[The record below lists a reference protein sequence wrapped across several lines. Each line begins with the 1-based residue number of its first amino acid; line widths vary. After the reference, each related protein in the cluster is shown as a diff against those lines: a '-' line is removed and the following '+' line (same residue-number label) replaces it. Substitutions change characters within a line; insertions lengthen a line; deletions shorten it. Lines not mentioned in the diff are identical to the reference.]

1 MIKTVTTYLLSCLS
15 VVLMAGYLW
24 FWGSPVGLNNYINKF
39 SIQMLMESPEL
50 ITSLGFIDN
59 SIIDFHSGKLN
70 SYTAEADERAVALLR
85 DAREGL
91 NGYGPE
97 GLAGQELLSW
107 EIIAWFLD
115 DQLRLAGHQ
124 YGSYRVNQIS
134 GVIVSLPQFLTD
146 QHNIISEKSVD
157 RYISR
162 LHEFA
167 RVIDEVR
174 VRVIDDR
181 DHGTVPP
188 DFIIEKALLGMH
200 NFADDGADANP
211 LVSTLPAK
219 LAALD
224 GITQT
229 RKDALLAEVRAVVGE
244 KIIPGYEDMIALFD
258 ELLLISNHDAGIW
271 RLSNGATIYRDALQ
285 SHSST
290 TLSAKQIH
298 QLGLSEVARIEIDMD
313 LILVNSGLTEGS
325 LVERVQHLM
334 RLPEHNFTDTSE
346 GRVAQIAYLNEINA
360 KLMAKVRDYFITIPP
375 QPLEIV
381 RVPEY
386 AQDSSPGG
394 YYMPPAL
401 DGSVPGRFYINQKN
415 TTDNP
420 RWTLPTLMYHEG
432 APGHHFQISSAQLID
447 NVPFLRT
454 VGLFSGYTEGW
465 ALYSERLAAVDMGMY
480 DNYALGDLGRLQ
492 AEMFRAVRL
501 VVDTGMHDKR
511 WSREQAITYMLDKT
525 GMTEAEVVREI
536 ERYVVWPGQ
545 ATAYKVG
552 QLAIL
557 KIRDL
562 AERELGEKF
571 DIKQFHEVILSNG
584 AMPLDILESTIIDW
598 VAKQK

>member
-1 MIKTVTTYLLSCLS
+1 MIKTVTKYLLGCSS
-15 VVLMAGYLW
+15 VVLLAGYLW
-24 FWGSPVGLNNYINKF
+24 FWGSPVGVNNYINKF

-50 ITSLGFIDN
+50 ITSLGFVDN
-59 SIIDFHSGKLN
+59 SIVDFHSGKLD
-70 SYTAEADERAVALLR
+70 SYTAEADERAIALLR

-97 GLAGQELLSW
+97 GLTGQELLSW

-115 DQLRLAGHQ
+115 DQLRVAGHQ
-124 YGSYRVNQIS
+124 YGGYRVNQIS
-134 GVIVSLPQFLTD
+134 GVLVSLPQFLTD
-146 QHNIISEKSVD
+146 QHNITSEKSVD

-174 VRVIDDR
+174 ERVIDDR

-200 NFADDGADANP
+200 NFADDGADVNP

-229 RKDALLAEVRAVVGE
+229 RKDALLAEVRAVVDE

-271 RLSNGATIYRDALQ
+271 RLSDGATIYRDALQ
-285 SHSST
+285 SNNST
-290 TLSAKQIH
+290 TLNAKQIH

-313 LILVNSGLTEGS
+313 LILVGAGLTEGL
-325 LVERVQHLM
+325 LVDRVQHLM
-334 RLPEHNFTDTSE
+334 TLPKHNFADTNE
-346 GRVAQIAYLNEINA
+346 GRVAQIAYLNEINGR
-360 KLMAKVRDYFITIPP
+360 LMAKVNDYFITVPP

-557 KIRDL
+557 KIRGL

-598 VAKQK
+598 VATQK